1 MKNITLETL
10 KTQLAQF
17 EAQCKE
23 AESNLY
29 RLDGAIQVVK
39 HLIAEESKAVEEAKP
54 AKKKAEKQDS

>member
-17 EAQCKE
+17 ETQCKE
-23 AESNLY
+23 AEANLY

-39 HLIAEESKAVEEAKP
+39 HLIAEEEKPSPEVVE
-54 AKKKAEKQDS
+54 EKQDS